1 LLLFLGEKILRLFWL
16 PVPQPLEEAFKACRP
31 HFGAA
36 ALFSAFVNIL
46 FLAPTIYMM
55 QVYDRVVPTQGVLT
69 LVWLTIVVALA
80 IGALSALDA
89 MRNRI
94 MMRAGLRFNR
104 YLAGEILDRLM
115 VRRRV
120 GPNDPSTAQA
130 MREFDAFRQAVAGP
144 AAMALFDVPWTP
156 LYLIVAFMIHP
167 VLAGLILTGGAVLIA
182 LATVNARHSRRSTA
196 QGLKSTAAAYAAQDA
211 TLARSE
217 VVRALGMR
225 RALVKRQLDDRKEGL
240 AAGAESQTT
249 TIEYTAL
256 VKFVRMVLQS
266 LSLGVAAWLAVKGEI
281 SVGAII
287 AGSVLLS
294 RALQPIEQLVGVWPT
309 IAQARHA
316 IDTLNSLFESTDSLV
331 RKPLSLPAPVGYL
344 ELANISVRHPEGTGF
359 LLRGATLRLM
369 PGEVLGLIGPSGA
382 GKTTL
387 ARVAAGALQPDG
399 GDVRIDEANFNDW
412 DPEQLA
418 RHIGYL
424 PQDSALLPG
433 TIAENIS
440 RFATSADPAS
450 DDVDEKVVRAAVEA
464 GVHELILHLPGG
476 YNARIGDGGGGLS
489 GGQAQRIALARAL
502 YGEPKV
508 LILDEPSSALDA
520 DGENA
525 LRAAIEGAKKRGAA
539 TLIVAHRAS
548 ILRDVDRL
556 AVLNAGV
563 IEHQGPRQEV
573 LNELQGSRG
582 DPNVVNMRGR

>member
-1 LLLFLGEKILRLFWL
+1 VRLFWL
-16 PVPQPLEEAFKACRP
+16 TVPAPLEESVRACRP
-31 HFGAA
+31 HFVAA
-36 ALFSAFVNIL
+36 ALFSALVNIL

-69 LVWLTIVVALA
+69 LLWLTLIVALA
-80 IGALSALDA
+80 VATLSALDA

-94 MMRAGLRFNR
+94 MMRAGLRLNR
-104 YLAGEILDRLM
+104 HLAGDILDRLM
-115 VRRRV
+115 ARRKV
-120 GPNDPSTAQA
+120 GPGDPSTAQT

-144 AAMALFDVPWTP
+144 AAMALFDIPWAP
-156 LYLIVAFMIHP
+156 LYLVVAFMIHP
-167 VLAGLILTGGAVLIA
+167 VLGALILAGGGVLVG
-182 LATVNARHSRRSTA
+182 LAIVNANHSRKSSA

-211 TLARSE
+211 SLARSE

-225 RALVKRQLDDRKEGL
+225 RALVRRQLNDRKEGL
-240 AAGAESQTT
+240 AANSEAQSTS
-249 TIEYTAL
+249 IEYSAL
-256 VKFVRMVLQS
+256 VKFVRMLLQS
-266 LSLGVAAWLAVKGEI
+266 LSLGVAAWLAVKGQI

-294 RALQPIEQLVGVWPT
+294 RALQPIEQLVNVWPT

-316 IDTLNSLFESTDSLV
+316 IETLNVLFQSTEAVV
-331 RKPLSLPAPVGYL
+331 RKPLSLPAPQGYV
-344 ELANISVRHPEGTGF
+344 EMSNISVRHPEGSGL

-387 ARVAAGALQPDG
+387 ARIAVGAIQPDSG
-399 GDVRIDEANFNDW
+399 EVRIDEANYNDW
-412 DPEQLA
+412 DSEELA
-418 RHIGYL
+418 RYIGYL

-440 RFATSADPAS
+440 RFAVSADPTS
-450 DDVDEKVVRAAVEA
+450 EDVDEKVVKAAVQA
-464 GVHELILHLPGG
+464 GVHEMILHLPGG
-476 YNARIGDGGGGLS
+476 YNARIGEAGGGLS

-502 YGEPKV
+502 YGEPKLLV
-508 LILDEPSSALDA
+508 LDEPSASLDS

-525 LRAAIEGAKKRGAA
+525 LRTAIDNAKKRGA
-539 TLIVAHRAS
+539 TVLIVAHRIS

-556 AVLNAGV
+556 AVLNEGV

-573 LNELQGSRG
+573 IDALQGSRA